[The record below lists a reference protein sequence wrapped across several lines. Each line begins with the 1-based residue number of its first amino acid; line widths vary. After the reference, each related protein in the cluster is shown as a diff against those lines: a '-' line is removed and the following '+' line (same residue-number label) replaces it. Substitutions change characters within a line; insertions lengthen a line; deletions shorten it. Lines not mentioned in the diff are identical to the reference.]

1 MDAAAVRLKTK
12 KRRPPNGEWPGDS
25 PVCACVRVRSL
36 VQVREPEKVV
46 LALKSV
52 EKLLVY
58 LEYRV
63 EERLVAVG
71 LYKCQKYW

>member
-1 MDAAAVRLKTK
+1 M
-12 KRRPPNGEWPGDS
+12 
-25 PVCACVRVRSL
+25 